1 MVLFPKDLNMV
12 VFPLVV
18 VQSMEVFPLVV
29 VPLVEVPLVQV
40 RRMVVF
46 PLVAVVEDRNEYN
59 GELLIFQ
66 AVVGMEVGIPRNQVF
81 LPFPSYASFS

>member
-1 MVLFPKDLNMV
+1 MV
-12 VFPLVV
+12 VFPSVEVPLVEVQRMEVFPSVEVPLVV
-18 VQSMEVFPLVV
+18 VQRMEVFPLV
-29 VPLVEVPLVQV
+29 
-40 RRMVVF
+40 
-46 PLVAVVEDRNEYN
+46 VAVVEDRNEYN

>member
-1 MVLFPKDLNMV
+1 MV
-12 VFPLVV
+12 VFPSVEVPLVEV
-18 VQSMEVFPLVV
+18 RSMEVFPLV
-29 VPLVEVPLVQV
+29 EVPWVVVQ
-40 RRMVVF
+40 RMEVF
-46 PLVAVVEDRNEYN
+46 PLVVAVVEDRNEYN

>member
-1 MVLFPKDLNMV
+1 MV
-12 VFPLVV
+12 VFPSVEVPLVV
-18 VQSMEVFPLVV
+18 VQRMEVFPLV
-29 VPLVEVPLVQV
+29 
-40 RRMVVF
+40 
-46 PLVAVVEDRNEYN
+46 VAVVEDRNEYN

>member
-1 MVLFPKDLNMV
+1 MV
-12 VFPLVV
+12 VFPSVEVPLVEV
-18 VQSMEVFPLVV
+18 RRMEVFPLVAV
-29 VPLVEVPLVQV
+29 VVVPLVQV

-46 PLVAVVEDRNEYN
+46 PLVAVVEDRNEYS

-66 AVVGMEVGIPRNQVF
+66 AVVGMEVDIPRILVF